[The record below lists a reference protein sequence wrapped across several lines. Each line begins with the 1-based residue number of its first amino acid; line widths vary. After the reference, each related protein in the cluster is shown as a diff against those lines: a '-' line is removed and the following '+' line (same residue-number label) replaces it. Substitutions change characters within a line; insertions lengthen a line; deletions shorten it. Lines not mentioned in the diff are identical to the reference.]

1 MSLIPNDGQ
10 RPQAAGAGSAR
21 TLSCFT
27 RCTALLIL
35 RIRSQRCAASSKPPR
50 RASFGSRPNPHDVIP
65 GTERS
70 EGARNDGTVVLRL
83 TARYDRP
90 ADQFAPVNVVIS
102 MPQRFALILALI
114 LALSFSAASA
124 HAACINVKEA
134 SSLSFQGALA
144 YRIFAGPP
152 NYEDVRKGDTPEPA
166 YILTLN
172 APICA
177 AGDEFLNPQQSFDK
191 IQVYPAESDGAGH
204 ALWRDLRQ
212 LVGKRVYVEGKS
224 AFGAHTGHHH
234 APLQLPITR
243 IAIAFDPTK
252 AYGTAMTTVQAFYLA
267 LGAADGEE
275 ASKFV
280 IPEKR
285 SSGPLSASAISNF
298 YGKLIVPLSLV
309 DIVAMGSDQF
319 RVRYSY
325 IASGTGRCNGESI
338 VQTIKVNGMNLIQS
352 IKAASDC

>member
-1 MSLIPNDGQ
+1 MV
-10 RPQAAGAGSAR
+10 A
-21 TLSCFT
+21 C
-27 RCTALLIL
+27 
-35 RIRSQRCAASSKPPR
+35 
-50 RASFGSRPNPHDVIP
+50 
-65 GTERS
+65 
-70 EGARNDGTVVLRL
+70 
-83 TARYDRP
+83 
-90 ADQFAPVNVVIS
+90 
-102 MPQRFALILALI
+102 MPQRVALILALM
-114 LALSFSAASA
+114 LALSFTAGTAQ
-124 HAACINVKEA
+124 AACINVKETK
-134 SSLSFQGALA
+134 SLSFQGALA

-166 YILTLN
+166 YILTLS

-177 AGDEFLNPQQSFDK
+177 TGDEFLNPQKSFDK
-191 IQVYPAESDGAGH
+191 IQIYPAETDGAGH

-212 LVGKRVYVEGKS
+212 LVGKRVSVEGKA

-234 APLQLPITR
+234 APLQLAITG

-280 IPEKR
+280 VPEKR

-298 YGKLIVPLSLV
+298 YGKLIVPLSLI
-309 DIVAMGSDQF
+309 DIVAAGSDQY

-325 IASGTGRCNGESI
+325 VASGAGRCNGESI
-338 VQTIKVNGMNLIQS
+338 VQTIKLNGMNLIQS
-352 IKAASDC
+352 IRAASDC

>member
-27 RCTALLIL
+27 RCTALRIL
-35 RIRSQRCAASSKPPR
+35 RIRSKRCAASSKPPHR
-50 RASFGSRPNPHDVIP
+50 DSFGSRPNTHDVIP

-83 TARYDRP
+83 TCRYDGP
-90 ADQFAPVNVVIS
+90 ADQFAPIKVVIS
-102 MPQRFALILALI
+102 MPQRFALI

-134 SSLSFQGALA
+134 SSLSFQGAVA
-144 YRIFAGPP
+144 HRIFARPP

-177 AGDEFLNPQQSFDK
+177 TGDEFLNPQQSSDK

-212 LVGKRVYVEGKS
+212 LVG
-224 AFGAHTGHHH
+224 
-234 APLQLPITR
+234 
-243 IAIAFDPTK
+243 
-252 AYGTAMTTVQAFYLA
+252 
-267 LGAADGEE
+267 
-275 ASKFV
+275 
-280 IPEKR
+280 
-285 SSGPLSASAISNF
+285 
-298 YGKLIVPLSLV
+298 
-309 DIVAMGSDQF
+309 
-319 RVRYSY
+319 
-325 IASGTGRCNGESI
+325 
-338 VQTIKVNGMNLIQS
+338 
-352 IKAASDC
+352 

>member
-35 RIRSQRCAASSKPPR
+35 RIRSKRCAASSKPPR
-50 RASFGSRPNPHDVIP
+50 RDSFGSRPNTHDVIP

-114 LALSFSAASA
+114 LALSFSAPSA

-166 YILTLN
+166 YILTLD
-172 APICA
+172 APVCVE
-177 AGDEFLNPQQSFDK
+177 GDEFLNPGQLTLRHMTNLRLVASVKGD
-191 IQVYPAESDGAGH
+191 SD
-204 ALWRDLRQ
+204 R
-212 LVGKRVYVEGKS
+212 
-224 AFGAHTGHHH
+224 
-234 APLQLPITR
+234 
-243 IAIAFDPTK
+243 
-252 AYGTAMTTVQAFYLA
+252 
-267 LGAADGEE
+267 
-275 ASKFV
+275 
-280 IPEKR
+280 
-285 SSGPLSASAISNF
+285 
-298 YGKLIVPLSLV
+298 
-309 DIVAMGSDQF
+309 
-319 RVRYSY
+319 
-325 IASGTGRCNGESI
+325 
-338 VQTIKVNGMNLIQS
+338 
-352 IKAASDC
+352 

>member
-1 MSLIPNDGQ
+1 
-10 RPQAAGAGSAR
+10 
-21 TLSCFT
+21 
-27 RCTALLIL
+27 
-35 RIRSQRCAASSKPPR
+35 
-50 RASFGSRPNPHDVIP
+50 
-65 GTERS
+65 
-70 EGARNDGTVVLRL
+70 
-83 TARYDRP
+83 
-90 ADQFAPVNVVIS
+90 

-114 LALSFSAASA
+114 LALSFSAPSA

-134 SSLSFQGALA
+134 GSLSFQGALA

-177 AGDEFLNPQQSFDK
+177 TGDEFLNPQQSFDK